1 MFLKRTSSWVCRP
14 TTSCCLVTCLLWALP
29 PFVRALSPPFG
40 LHMHN
45 LISASSQHWVLVAQS
60 CLTLCDSM
68 DSSLPDSSAHG
79 FSRQDCWS
87 GVPFPS
93 PEESS
98 PPRDQTWVSHIA
110 DRFLT
115 IWATKEVHLNV
126 VSFQKPHLHY
136 GHSGVGLII
145 WIWRRMQ
152 TFRSAQPS
160 YHIRLRYGWEM
171 KVIQLPDKCQKTRR
185 WWKSLFFFSFNI
197 IKSNQFIFGCAA
209 SLFLL
214 RL

>member
-1 MFLKRTSSWVCRP
+1 MHVLEEDQLLGLQTNNFLLPSHVPPLGPSSLCKGPHP
-14 TTSCCLVTCLLWALP
+14 TLW
-29 PFVRALSPPFG
+29 SP
-40 LHMHN
+40 MHN

-79 FSRQDCWS
+79 FSRQNCWS
-87 GVPFPS
+87 GVSFPS

-110 DRFLT
+110 DRLLT

-145 WIWRRMQ
+145 WIWGRMQ

-171 KVIQLPDKCQKTRR
+171 KVIQLPDRCQKTRR

-197 IKSNQFIFGCAA
+197 FKK
-209 SLFLL
+209 
-214 RL
+214 